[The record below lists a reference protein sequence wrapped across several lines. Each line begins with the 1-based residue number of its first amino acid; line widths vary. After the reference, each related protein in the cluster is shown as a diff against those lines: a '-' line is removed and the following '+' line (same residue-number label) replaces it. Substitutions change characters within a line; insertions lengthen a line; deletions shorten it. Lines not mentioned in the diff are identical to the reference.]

1 MILSVGRFFAPG
13 YGHCKR
19 QLEMVRMFGDLVR
32 SGALPG
38 WRFAV
43 VGGCEENQRPY
54 LEAVTAAADGLPV
67 DIHANAPRSLVE
79 SLMSTSAIF
88 WSATGYGENTNKRPW
103 TNEHFGM
110 TTAEA
115 MASGCVPIVIDR
127 AGQRE
132 IVRDGVDG
140 FRWADPQQ
148 LRIRTIQVATDEA
161 LRERLSASAVPRA
174 QIFSDD
180 AFALRWEAL
189 AAKYSL
195 VGS

>member
-1 MILSVGRFFAPG
+1 
-13 YGHCKR
+13 
-19 QLEMVRMFGDLVR
+19 MFGDLVG

-38 WRFAV
+38 WRLAV

-67 DIHANAPRSLVE
+67 DIHVNAPRSLVE
-79 SLMSTSAIF
+79 SLTSTSAIF
-88 WSATGYGENTNKRPW
+88 WSATGYGENTHKRPW

-115 MASGCVPIVIDR
+115 MAGGCVPVVIDR

-132 IVRDGVDG
+132 IVREGVDG

-148 LRIRTIQVATDEA
+148 LRIRTVQVATDEA
-161 LRERLSASAVPRA
+161 LRVRLSASAVQRA

-180 AFALRWEAL
+180 AFAQRWDAL
-189 AAKYSL
+189 TAKYSL
-195 VGS
+195 VGP